1 MAILAVIVVVV
12 SPLVPLNRIF
22 GDDEDRFEDHL
33 ASMKDR
39 LEYSFGSDVPAGA
52 YRSKDDAGGG
62 TRTIQLPE
70 QQAESGG
77 ISRISDVI
85 GTVATPNLCGR
96 DSDGK
101 NTASVR
107 NVTDSIQYASGA
119 GGSEP
124 GKTTAVE
131 VVGASQVKCGQ

>member
-1 MAILAVIVVVV
+1 MAILALIVVVV

-33 ASMKDR
+33 VNMKDR
-39 LEYSFGSDVPAGA
+39 LEYSFESGKQAGS
-52 YRSKDDAGGG
+52 YRPEDGSGDG
-62 TRTIQLPE
+62 TRIAQQSE

-96 DSDGK
+96 DSDGT
-101 NTASVR
+101 NTASVQ